1 MSAHSFFRQA
11 LEKAGKRAPLTV
23 VDIPPES
30 VAAPPVEGHEDL
42 RAGFGALAR
51 DSPRAVRGAAA
62 ALGRDSLHKGGGCCA
77 AFLRGA
83 DAVDGSDDPAGV
95 GGVALLDGL
104 LQGGVCW
111 QQRSA

>member
-1 MSAHSFFRQA
+1 M
-11 LEKAGKRAPLTV
+11 EKAGKRAPLTV
-23 VDIPPES
+23 VDIPPEG
-30 VAAPPVEGHEDL
+30 VAAPPVEGNEDL

-62 ALGRDSLHKGGGCCA
+62 ALGRDGRYEGGGCCA

-95 GGVALLDGL
+95 GGVAFLDGL

>member
-30 VAAPPVEGHEDL
+30 VPAPPVEGHKDL

-62 ALGRDSLHKGGGCCA
+62 ALGRDGQNKGRGGCA

-83 DAVDGSDDPAGV
+83 DTVDGSDDPAGV
-95 GGVALLDGL
+95 GGVAFLDGL
-104 LQGGVCW
+104 LQGGVCS
-111 QQRSA
+111 QHA